1 MNVWQFSFTQSWWS
15 QERWPLRRPFMTQW
29 SHCSAKSQNK
39 TKQKERQE
47 PLAWKSYN
55 TMRNWLHQDMSIPA
69 ERKWLT
75 QFFIKKYLHTGIIV
89 LIFFFFLDKSSTSQ
103 TFAVYITN
111 FKEING
117 DPNYEKLMAARIF
130 WKFYACYASIIF
142 EKNIYEIKLLF

>member
-75 QFFIKKYLHTGIIV
+75 QYFIKKYLHTGIIV
-89 LIFFFFLDKSSTSQ
+89 LFFWIR
-103 TFAVYITN
+103 AVLPKLLLYILR
-111 FKEING
+111 ISR
-117 DPNYEKLMAARIF
+117 KLMETQIT
-130 WKFYACYASIIF
+130 
-142 EKNIYEIKLLF
+142 KNQWLQEFSENFMHVTQA